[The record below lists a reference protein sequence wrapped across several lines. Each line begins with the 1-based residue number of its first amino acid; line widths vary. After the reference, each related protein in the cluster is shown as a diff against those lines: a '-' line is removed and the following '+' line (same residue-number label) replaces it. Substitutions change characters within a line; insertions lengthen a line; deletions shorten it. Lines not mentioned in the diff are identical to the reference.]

1 MSLTNEDISKL
12 RTMMGAT
19 PMTPVEHA
27 KWCISGSNSDSD
39 SDHQDP
45 TRLPYRTTI
54 YGRAGPGMTNIIP
67 GILEN
72 LDIVPKLLEKIKLE
86 RQSAADLPESEPKPE
101 PCDVVQPA
109 EVAEQAAKQACF
121 PVPPPA
127 PRHRRRQRA
136 APQ

>member
-39 SDHQDP
+39 SDVDQDLKI
-45 TRLPYRTTI
+45 RLPYRTTI

-67 GILEN
+67 GI
-72 LDIVPKLLEKIKLE
+72 
-86 RQSAADLPESEPKPE
+86 
-101 PCDVVQPA
+101 
-109 EVAEQAAKQACF
+109 
-121 PVPPPA
+121 
-127 PRHRRRQRA
+127 
-136 APQ
+136 

>member
-1 MSLTNEDISKL
+1 
-12 RTMMGAT
+12 
-19 PMTPVEHA
+19 MTPVEHA

-39 SDHQDP
+39 SDVDQDLKI
-45 TRLPYRTTI
+45 RLPYRTTI

-67 GILEN
+67 GMEN

-127 PRHRRRQRA
+127 PRPRRQRA
-136 APQ
+136 AQQ